1 MRRLLPATLASALAV
16 ALLTAAASAQEP
28 VEPLAAP
35 GTTDA
40 VPAPEQAADAD
51 RHPDLVRLSPKEEVW
66 IDRKRKEV
74 VVGGKIA
81 LDRGP
86 IEVFACPAGTKDHE
100 AVVSTKSSARLVH
113 AGLLVLGL
121 DPGRPASFVPTF
133 RPAKG
138 PAVELR
144 LRWRDAEGR
153 DQERPAREL
162 IRNHDTGKELDT
174 DWVFVGSQFW
184 RDPES
189 GRELYQAD
197 GGDLVC
203 VSNFPEAMLDLPIE
217 SSPENGNLLFEAFE
231 GRVPPSGTAV
241 ELVFSAKR

>member
-1 MRRLLPATLASALAV
+1 MRRLLTPTFPAALAV
-16 ALLTAAASAQEP
+16 ALLTAATSAQDSAEP
-28 VEPLAAP
+28 PAGPIATDAAP
-35 GTTDA
+35 SRE
-40 VPAPEQAADAD
+40 PAPEAD

-81 LDRGP
+81 LAHGP

-100 AVVSTKSSARLVH
+100 AIVATKSSARLVH
-113 AGLLVLGL
+113 AGLLVLGI
-121 DPGRPASFVPTF
+121 DPGRPASFIPIF
-133 RPAKG
+133 APAQG
-138 PAVELR
+138 PVIDLR
-144 LRWRDAEGR
+144 LRWRDAEG
-153 DQERPAREL
+153 QEHERPAREL
-162 IRNHDTGKELDT
+162 IRNHTTGEELDT

-189 GRELYQAD
+189 GREIYQAD
-197 GGDLVC
+197 GGELVC

-217 SSPENGNLLFEAFE
+217 SSPENGDLLFEAFE
-231 GRVPPSGTAV
+231 GRVPPTGTAV

>member
-1 MRRLLPATLASALAV
+1 MRRFYFATLFAALSV
-16 ALLTAAASAQEP
+16 ALLTAATSAQETA
-28 VEPLAAP
+28 EPP
-35 GTTDA
+35 TTPSTTDA
-40 VPAPEQAADAD
+40 ARAPEAAAEAD

-66 IDRKRKEV
+66 IDRQRKEV

-81 LDRGP
+81 LAHGP

-100 AVVSTKSSARLVH
+100 AIVATKSSARLVH

-133 RPAKG
+133 MPAKG
-138 PAVELR
+138 PAVDVR
-144 LRWRDAEGR
+144 LRWRDAEGQE
-153 DQERPAREL
+153 QERPAREL
-162 IRNHDTGKELDT
+162 IRNHETGEELET

-203 VSNFPEAMLDLPIE
+203 VSNFPEATLDLPIE
-217 SSPENGNLLFEAFE
+217 SSPENGDLLFEAFE